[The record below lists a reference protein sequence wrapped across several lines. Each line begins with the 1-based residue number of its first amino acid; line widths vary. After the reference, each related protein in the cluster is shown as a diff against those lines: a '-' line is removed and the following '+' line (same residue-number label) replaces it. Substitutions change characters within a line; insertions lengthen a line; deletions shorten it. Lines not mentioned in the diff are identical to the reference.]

1 MQIEVLQDNY
11 NFANTYLVSNGTNA
25 IIIDPACD
33 IKYLKKQ
40 KLDRFLNQV

>member
-33 IKYLKKQ
+33 IKYLKTMM
-40 KLDRFLNQV
+40 